1 MSKTTT
7 MAVSVEVRS
16 LLVMYPRANRSFP
29 VPPTML
35 RSEGPDLS
43 HRVPGS
49 NGARNGNVERGTP
62 IFNTWWNDEYTA
74 SACSK
79 FIWIVIQVN

>member
-35 RSEGPDLS
+35 RSEGPD
-43 HRVPGS
+43 RP
-49 NGARNGNVERGTP
+49 TP
-62 IFNTWWNDEYTA
+62 
-74 SACSK
+74 
-79 FIWIVIQVN
+79 